1 MKLPSKFV
9 DISQPLDNETVVDPD
24 FMRPS
29 IRYVTGKESA
39 AMMCE
44 LFPGLK
50 EEQLP
55 GGEGWAI
62 EFIELATHN
71 GTHMDAPYHY
81 NSRDSQGNRMP
92 TIDEMPLDWYFR
104 PGVKLDLRHLDD
116 GYVATPDDIE
126 AELKRIGYELQP
138 MDIVLVNTRR
148 ASATATTTTFIPAA
162 ASAARGP
169 TISPSAA
176 CASPASTAGAGTRP
190 SPPPASAGSSRA
202 IPRSSGRALRRDRH
216 ALLPH
221 GEAQAPGGAAALRLH
236 GRVLPLQDQGGLRRL
251 DQGRRALRLTSPHPP
266 RTSPRASMSTYLCG
280 IDIGGTFTDCVVVDE
295 AGRVTTGKAPST
307 PSDFGEGLIA
317 ALDVVAGKLG
327 RPLDVLCRE
336 LAVLAHGTTVGTN
349 AIIQKRGA
357 KVGLITTKGHNDV
370 IHIMRGSRGLTGRDI
385 RLVVH
390 IPESSK
396 PDPIVPKYLIEGV
409 SERVD
414 CFGKVVV
421 ELNEEEAEQAIRRLV
436 ADGVEALAICF
447 LWSFLAPEHEQ
458 RVKAMVERIAPD
470 LFVTCSSE
478 LVPKWGEYERTAAVA
493 LNAYIGPL
501 VTGYLARMDRRTT
514 DLGYHHPLQITQCA
528 GGTIPV
534 AKAMG
539 APLLTLDSGPVSG
552 VTGSRYAGGIMGY
565 DNVITTDMGGTSF
578 DVGII
583 HGGEPAFSY
592 RSLVHQY
599 EYYLS
604 KVDIQVIGAGGGSMA
619 RIDEATGA
627 FRVGPES
634 AGADPGPVCYGRGG
648 TVPTVTDA
656 DLVLGYLDPDNFAG
670 GAIRLDRDAAAKA
683 LAPMGERLRPGPR
696 RDRERH
702 RPHRRV
708 PDGRPDPQ
716 GDDPEGPR
724 SARFRALRLR
734 RRWPGPCRGVRAGTG
749 GLQGH
754 RPAAR
759 DRLGLVRV
767 RRGGGGPAARPRAGQ
782 HHALALRRRGD
793 QRDARGAQGAGRRR
807 SRGGR
812 RGPDGSPLPL
822 HPRYAAQGADQRGR
836 SRVGRR
842 DRRR

>member
-1 MKLPSKFV
+1 
-9 DISQPLDNETVVDPD
+9 
-24 FMRPS
+24 
-29 IRYVTGKESA
+29 
-39 AMMCE
+39 
-44 LFPGLK
+44 
-50 EEQLP
+50 
-55 GGEGWAI
+55 
-62 EFIELATHN
+62 
-71 GTHMDAPYHY
+71 
-81 NSRDSQGNRMP
+81 
-92 TIDEMPLDWYFR
+92 
-104 PGVKLDLRHLDD
+104 
-116 GYVATPDDIE
+116 
-126 AELKRIGYELQP
+126 
-138 MDIVLVNTRR
+138 
-148 ASATATTTTFIPAA
+148 
-162 ASAARGP
+162 
-169 TISPSAA
+169 
-176 CASPASTAGAGTRP
+176 
-190 SPPPASAGSSRA
+190 
-202 IPRSSGRALRRDRH
+202 
-216 ALLPH
+216 
-221 GEAQAPGGAAALRLH
+221 
-236 GRVLPLQDQGGLRRL
+236 
-251 DQGRRALRLTSPHPP
+251 
-266 RTSPRASMSTYLCG
+266 MSTYLCG

-307 PSDFGEGLIA
+307 PADFGEGLIA
-317 ALDVVAGKLG
+317 ALDIVAGKLG
-327 RPLDVLCRE
+327 TPLDALCRD

-458 RVKAMVERIAPD
+458 RVKAMVERIAPG

-670 GAIRLDRDAAAKA
+670 GAIRLDRDAAARA
-683 LAPMGERLRPGPR
+683 LAPMGERL
-696 RDRERH
+696 D
-702 RPHRRV
+702 
-708 PDGRPDPQ
+708 
-716 GDDPEGPR
+716 
-724 SARFRALRLR
+724 
-734 RRWPGPCRGVRAGTG
+734 
-749 GLQGH
+749 
-754 RPAAR
+754 
-759 DRLGLVRV
+759 LGLDETASGIARIAEFQMADLIRKVTIQKGHDPRDFV
-767 RRGGGGPAARPRAGQ
+767 LFAFGGAGPAHAGVFAQ
-782 HHALALRRRGD
+782 ELGVSKVIVPQRETASVWCAFGAAAADLLHVHERVNIMRSPFDAAEINAMLAQLK
-793 QRDARGAQGAGRRR
+793 ARGAADLAADDVAPADRHYRFTLDMRHKGQINEVEVELEGESVAANAIDALHEEFRQRYEALYGRGAALPGAQLEIVTFRCRASGATRKPLLSKADLLDPEPAPEARRPSRSVYWASWGRRAETPIFEGACLAPGNRIEGPAVIDTEVTTVVVHPGQTLTVDSYGNFEIALAPSAEGAG
-807 SRGGR
+807 
-812 RGPDGSPLPL
+812 
-822 HPRYAAQGADQRGR
+822 
-836 SRVGRR
+836 
-842 DRRR
+842 